1 VRCAPGNRKRKTMD
15 IVNPLSEA
23 AEAIIE
29 AGGEALKTCYQC
41 GLCTATCP
49 WNLVRSFLIRRLIH
63 ESQIGLLEL
72 ESDDVWLCATCG
84 MCVERCPRGVEIID
98 IFTAMRRIGTQW
110 GVIPKALKGAI
121 GSLRTLGNPWGEAK
135 EKRANWAKDCG
146 VKTFTPGTGLL
157 YYPCCTPAYDRRA
170 RRIALATVSI
180 IQKAG
185 VDFGILGPEENCCGE
200 SVRKV
205 GEEDLFQSLAHAN
218 IETFKRHD
226 VKKILVSSP
235 HCYHTFKNEYPAL
248 GGNFEVV
255 HITQLLAEFIEQGRI
270 QSTQSLKKRVTYHDP
285 CYLGRHNK
293 IYEEPRRVLNSI
305 PGLELIELPDSREDS
320 LCCGGGGG
328 RIWMETKKEER
339 FSDIRI
345 QQALDVGAEVLAI
358 CCPYCM
364 LNFDDSLL
372 TMQKEDVLE
381 IKDISEIVNEVIKVD

>member
-1 VRCAPGNRKRKTMD
+1 MKTMD
-15 IVNPLSEA
+15 IVNPISEA

-29 AGGEALKTCYQC
+29 AGGETLKSCYQC

-49 WNLVRSFLIRRLIH
+49 WNLVRSFLTRRLIH

-72 ESDDVWLCATCG
+72 ESDDVWLCATCST
-84 MCVERCPRGVEIID
+84 CVERCPRGVEIID
-98 IFTAMRRIGTQW
+98 IFTAIRRIGTHW
-110 GVIPKALKGAI
+110 GVIPKALKTAM
-121 GSLRTLGNPWGEAK
+121 GSIRTLGNPWGEAR
-135 EKRANWAKDCG
+135 EARADWAKDLG
-146 VKTFTPGTGLL
+146 VKTFTAGTELL

-170 RRIALATVSI
+170 RRIALATVDI
-180 IQKAG
+180 LKKVG

-205 GEEDLFQSLAHAN
+205 GEEDLFRSLAQAN
-218 IETFKRHD
+218 IEAFKRHG

-235 HCYHTFKNEYPAL
+235 HCYHTFKNEYPDL
-248 GGNFEVV
+248 GGDFEVV
-255 HITQLLAEFIEQGRI
+255 HITQFLAELMEDGKIKPIKSFPKRI
-270 QSTQSLKKRVTYHDP
+270 TYHDP

-293 IYEEPRRVLNSI
+293 IYEEPRRVLQGI
-305 PGLELIELPDSREDS
+305 PGLEIIELPDSREDS

-345 QQALDVGAEVLAI
+345 QQALEVGAEVLVI

-381 IKDISEIVNEVIKVD
+381 IRDISELVKEVM

>member
-1 VRCAPGNRKRKTMD
+1 MD

-29 AGGEALKTCYQC
+29 AGGDALKSCYQC

-49 WNLVRSFLIRRLIH
+49 WNLVRNFLIRKLIH

-72 ESDDVWLCATCG
+72 DSDDVWLCATCG

-121 GSLRTLGNPWGEAK
+121 GSLRTLGNPWGEDK
-135 EKRANWAKDCG
+135 EKRADWAKDCG
-146 VKTFTPGTGLL
+146 VKTFKPGTELL

-170 RRIALATVSI
+170 RRIALATVGI
-180 IQKAG
+180 LQKAG

-218 IETFKRHD
+218 IAAFKRHD

-270 QSTQSLKKRVTYHDP
+270 KPTQSLKKRITYHDP

-305 PGLELIELPDSREDS
+305 PGLEFIELPDSREDS

-345 QQALDVGAEVLAI
+345 QQALDIGAEVLAI

-381 IKDISEIVNEVIKVD
+381 IKDISEIVNEVI